1 MGSSAG
7 YNWPR
12 EDPLRRKAGDIAA
25 RLGHTIKAWMT
36 DPIDPNDVMAPG
48 SVATHCAWC
57 GMILAVDPFDDD
69 GVFIYGQASHEQCPE
84 GSI

>member
-12 EDPLRRKAGDIAA
+12 EDALRRRAA
-25 RLGHTIKAWMT
+25 DLAASLGHTIRAWVN
-36 DPIDPNDVMAPG
+36 DPADPNDIGAPD

-57 GMILAVDPFDDD
+57 GSILAVDPFDED
-69 GVFIYGQASHEQCPE
+69 GVYIYGRAIHEQCPE
-84 GSI
+84 GNI